1 LNGVVEDCVN
11 SVGVDL
17 NTASVSLLKYVS
29 GINAAIA
36 KNIVEYRNQIGKFTN
51 REQLKN
57 VKRLGDTTFTQ
68 CAGFLRILDGDN
80 IFDSTAVHPER
91 YETLEKLLRKFR
103 YEKETLD
110 RKRLKDFANSLEE
123 YGLERISEEYDIGL
137 PTLYDIV
144 SELKK
149 PGRDPREDLPKPIL
163 RSDVMTINELK
174 PGMELMGTVRNVTDF
189 GCFVD
194 IGVHTDGLV
203 HISEM
208 SQNYIKHP
216 LDVVSVGDIV
226 KVRVLS
232 VDIERNR
239 ISLSMK

>member
-1 LNGVVEDCVN
+1 M
-11 SVGVDL
+11 
-17 NTASVSLLKYVS
+17 
-29 GINAAIA
+29 
-36 KNIVEYRNQIGKFTN
+36 
-51 REQLKN
+51 
-57 VKRLGDTTFTQ
+57 
-68 CAGFLRILDGDN
+68 
-80 IFDSTAVHPER
+80 
-91 YETLEKLLRKFR
+91 
-103 YEKETLD
+103 
-110 RKRLKDFANSLEE
+110 
-123 YGLERISEEYDIGL
+123 
-137 PTLYDIV
+137 
-144 SELKK
+144 
-149 PGRDPREDLPKPIL
+149 PKPIL

-203 HISEM
+203 HFSEM